1 MEELQDNLGVSR
13 TIHDSWY
20 TFSSEDTPLWVDN
33 NFGEGQ
39 NNVRGYWT
47 MTPYAND
54 SRYALNVKN
63 FGGRTYT
70 SGVHYWHAG
79 TVESDKY
86 NGVRPVIN
94 LLKNAIE

>member
-33 NFGEGQ
+33 
-39 NNVRGYWT
+39 
-47 MTPYAND
+47 
-54 SRYALNVKN
+54 N